1 MTSLSFSAP
10 SASASAFEFAPGE
23 KKFSFS
29 KIIQPIRKIG
39 QIAGKVANIAGKVA
53 VVASIL

>member
-1 MTSLSFSAP
+1 MTSLSFSA
-10 SASASAFEFAPGE
+10 SASAFAPEE
-23 KKFSFS
+23 KRFSFS

-39 QIAGKVANIAGKVA
+39 QVAGKVANIAGKVA